1 MHEHDHRYFQTDEEI
16 YRFFFYWFYSFGDN
30 GNLFLNHDNP
40 PFPPPPLLGCWEAT
54 GRVWRYND
62 HWGQKGVTIWN
73 GEVQFLK
80 KNNISLL
87 LIKIRDYSTGVKSLK
102 V

>member
-40 PFPPPPLLGCWEAT
+40 PFPPLLGCWEAT

-62 HWGQKGVTIWN
+62 HWGQKGVRIWN
-73 GEVQFLK
+73 GEVQFSK
-80 KNNISLL
+80 KNNILLL
-87 LIKIRDYSTGVKSLK
+87 LIKIRDYSTGVKSFK